1 MTFFWIMTLNHPDL
15 VKMDCEG
22 AEYQILAAA
31 TGYSFDKIKY
41 MALEFHEGQVD
52 ELHSLFEERQLRDT
66 KHRRIGVWFVIKA
79 KRKANSEVHP
89 ADPSRGVPANA
100 LCDHE
105 FRVAWGAE
113 PRDSTENP
121 ASAISGRE
129 RRTQK
134 PRTAA
139 ARHGKARL
147 GAILLPTEAKKTKRL
162 PAHNTADEIPIVS
175 KLSLI
180 AAFITRRV
188 RYNIAARPSASPRP
202 RPSVAASIV
211 STENTIKAAAK
222 VESSHDS

>member
-1 MTFFWIMTLNHPDL
+1 M
-15 VKMDCEG
+15 
-22 AEYQILAAA
+22 
-31 TGYSFDKIKY
+31 
-41 MALEFHEGQVD
+41 
-52 ELHSLFEERQLRDT
+52 
-66 KHRRIGVWFVIKA
+66 
-79 KRKANSEVHP
+79 
-89 ADPSRGVPANA
+89 PANA

-113 PRDSTENP
+113 RRDSTENP

-139 ARHGKARL
+139 ARHRKARL

-180 AAFITRRV
+180 AAFITERV

-211 STENTIKAAAK
+211 GANAIKAAAK
-222 VESSHDS
+222 ISPPPTARLASASRLVRPSIIRMAVPGSLLAIRKKAAKANRTTIHCEAVKWRPKTSGTTISNMARMPAPSVAAPSGMVRAASLRRA